1 MKDWFIK
8 YWAEVACGALF
19 TSMLAMYK
27 RFMALKSGV
36 RALLRDRIIQSYNYW
51 MGQKYCPIYARD
63 SICDMFEQYT
73 ALKGNH
79 GVSDLME
86 KLLALPTEKPTR
98 TRIKGEMP

>member
-1 MKDWFIK
+1 MKDWIIR
-8 YWAEVACGALF
+8 YWAEVACSALA
-19 TSMLAMYK
+19 TGLVANYK
-27 RFMALKSGV
+27 KFSALKSGV

-51 MGQKYCPIYARD
+51 MEQKYCPIYARD

-79 GVSDLME
+79 GVKDLME

-98 TRIKGEMP
+98 KRIKGE